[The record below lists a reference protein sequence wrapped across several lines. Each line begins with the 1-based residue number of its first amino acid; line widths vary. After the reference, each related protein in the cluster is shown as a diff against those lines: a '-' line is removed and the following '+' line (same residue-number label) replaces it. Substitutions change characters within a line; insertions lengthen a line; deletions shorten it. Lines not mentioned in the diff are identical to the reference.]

1 MTQPNPAV
9 HHGPPAPDHIRT
21 AKGASTGRVRRARF
35 GLWLLLS
42 LPLLLLVM
50 VLAGM
55 VVTHRPLPAPDWLI
69 TRLEARANTALT
81 GRLSVRMTEGAD
93 VIFDEGFVPR
103 VRFKGVVLLRPDG
116 RPLAVLPE
124 LRATLFAQPLLRGKI
139 VPRNFRILGASLSM
153 RRLADGSLDLDLGT
167 GGAMP
172 FSRPETL
179 AQGVELFEQVF
190 ATPALSRLERIAAE
204 DIAIRLDDRRL
215 GRIWQVSE
223 GKLSV
228 VQDAERISVTLGL
241 SVGAE
246 SATPASVALTA
257 TSLKGSPET
266 SFGAAVNAMPARDLA
281 VQSPALAWLGVLDA
295 PISGALRSGIDAEGR
310 VGRMDAMLEIGAGAV
325 SPVEGARPLPFDG
338 GKVYLGY
345 DPAAQRV
352 SFTDLAFES
361 RAVRLRANG
370 HALLKDMVAGLP
382 GALVGQVSITDLQLD
397 PEGLFERPARFAQ
410 GAIDLR
416 LGLSPFRIDLGQ
428 LQLVQDDRR
437 LSASGTV
444 GADAAGWRVA
454 LDLGVDRIAQSDLL
468 GLWPPALVPRT
479 RTWLAENVTTGEL
492 HNVRAGLRLKPGAEP
507 RLALGYEFRGAEVR
521 VIRSLPPVSDGSG
534 FATILDTTHSLL
546 VERGHVTA
554 PSGGRID
561 VENTEMIVPDI
572 TIKPAPATVKLV
584 TDSTIPAALSL
595 LDEPPFEF
603 LSKAGQS
610 TDIAEGHARAVT
622 RLDLV
627 LKKKIPPNE
636 VLYKVDARLTEVRSE
651 KIVPGRVLESDAL
664 SLTANPEGMVL
675 SGKGRLSGV
684 PFDARWTQR
693 FGPEFRGQSKVEGS
707 VEISAA
713 ALDAFSIGLPKG
725 AVSGQGRGTIALDL
739 VKDTPTRFTLN
750 SDLKGIGLRI
760 PEIGW
765 SKGTASTGVLELAG
779 TLGAPPNVET
789 LRLDAPGLD
798 ASGAIS
804 LRPGGGLDVA
814 RFDKVSIGGW
824 FDGAAELR
832 GQGQGKAP
840 SVFVSSGRADLRR
853 ADLGSGGGS
862 GGGGSAIE
870 VALDRL
876 TIAEKI
882 ALTGFRG
889 SFSTRGGFNGTFAGR
904 VNGEAP
910 VQGTVAPGG
919 GGRSA
924 VRITSTDAGATLASA
939 GIFSRARGGSLDMTL
954 RPVGGPGSY
963 SGTAA
968 IRDIRVRDAPVL
980 ASMLSAAS
988 GIGLLEQLNGEGLA
1002 FSNADAAFRLTPQ
1015 GVSITRGEAV
1025 GASLGVTMT
1034 GNYYPGSGKI
1044 DMQGVVS
1051 PFYLINGI
1059 GQVLTRRGEGVFG
1072 FNYTLGGTAA
1082 APQVS
1087 INPLS
1092 ILTPGM
1098 FRELFRRAPPEVVQ

>member
-1 MTQPNPAV
+1 
-9 HHGPPAPDHIRT
+9 
-21 AKGASTGRVRRARF
+21 
-35 GLWLLLS
+35 
-42 LPLLLLVM
+42 
-50 VLAGM
+50 
-55 VVTHRPLPAPDWLI
+55 
-69 TRLEARANTALT
+69 
-81 GRLSVRMTEGAD
+81 
-93 VIFDEGFVPR
+93 
-103 VRFKGVVLLRPDG
+103 
-116 RPLAVLPE
+116 
-124 LRATLFAQPLLRGKI
+124 
-139 VPRNFRILGASLSM
+139 
-153 RRLADGSLDLDLGT
+153 
-167 GGAMP
+167 
-172 FSRPETL
+172 
-179 AQGVELFEQVF
+179 
-190 ATPALSRLERIAAE
+190 
-204 DIAIRLDDRRL
+204 
-215 GRIWQVSE
+215 
-223 GKLSV
+223 
-228 VQDAERISVTLGL
+228 
-241 SVGAE
+241 
-246 SATPASVALTA
+246 
-257 TSLKGSPET
+257 
-266 SFGAAVNAMPARDLA
+266 
-281 VQSPALAWLGVLDA
+281 
-295 PISGALRSGIDAEGR
+295 
-310 VGRMDAMLEIGAGAV
+310 
-325 SPVEGARPLPFDG
+325 
-338 GKVYLGY
+338 
-345 DPAAQRV
+345 
-352 SFTDLAFES
+352 
-361 RAVRLRANG
+361 
-370 HALLKDMVAGLP
+370 
-382 GALVGQVSITDLQLD
+382 
-397 PEGLFERPARFAQ
+397 
-410 GAIDLR
+410 
-416 LGLSPFRIDLGQ
+416 
-428 LQLVQDDRR
+428 
-437 LSASGTV
+437 
-444 GADAAGWRVA
+444 
-454 LDLGVDRIAQSDLL
+454 
-468 GLWPPALVPRT
+468 
-479 RTWLAENVTTGEL
+479 
-492 HNVRAGLRLKPGAEP
+492 
-507 RLALGYEFRGAEVR
+507 
-521 VIRSLPPVSDGSG
+521 
-534 FATILDTTHSLL
+534 
-546 VERGHVTA
+546 
-554 PSGGRID
+554 
-561 VENTEMIVPDI
+561 
-572 TIKPAPATVKLV
+572 
-584 TDSTIPAALSL
+584 
-595 LDEPPFEF
+595 
-603 LSKAGQS
+603 
-610 TDIAEGHARAVT
+610 
-622 RLDLV
+622 
-627 LKKKIPPNE
+627 
-636 VLYKVDARLTEVRSE
+636 
-651 KIVPGRVLESDAL
+651 
-664 SLTANPEGMVL
+664 
-675 SGKGRLSGV
+675 
-684 PFDARWTQR
+684 
-693 FGPEFRGQSKVEGS
+693 
-707 VEISAA
+707 
-713 ALDAFSIGLPKG
+713 
-725 AVSGQGRGTIALDL
+725 
-739 VKDTPTRFTLN
+739 
-750 SDLKGIGLRI
+750 
-760 PEIGW
+760 
-765 SKGTASTGVLELAG
+765 
-779 TLGAPPNVET
+779 

-954 RPVGGPGSY
+954 RPVGGLGSY